1 MLEPNYKSLIFCII
15 NLSLSHFI
23 FIAPNVDHRFC
34 QHHQPS
40 TVPSTTAHLIEQDN
54 KEISLDKQALIEYID
69 KDGRYD
75 DTLCNVFRSGINSKL
90 KISSY
95 GFLATFF
102 NCSVI
107 VGFTEQPCS
116 EGSKYKKFILLVT
129 MYNA

>member
-1 MLEPNYKSLIFCII
+1 MNNVSLQ
-15 NLSLSHFI
+15 SYFI
-23 FIAPNVDHRFC
+23 FIAPNIDQRFC

-40 TVPSTTAHLIEQDN
+40 TVTSCTMHRMVQEN
-54 KEISLDKQALIEYID
+54 KETSLDKLALIEYID

-75 DTLCNVFRSGINSKL
+75 DALCNVFRSGTNNKQ

-95 GFLATFF
+95 GFLATFL

-116 EGSKYKKFILLVT
+116 EGSKYEILSIFLII
-129 MYNA
+129 YNI

>member
-1 MLEPNYKSLIFCII
+1 VHVIDQ
-15 NLSLSHFI
+15 
-23 FIAPNVDHRFC
+23 DH
-34 QHHQPS
+34 
-40 TVPSTTAHLIEQDN
+40 

-75 DTLCNVFRSGINSKL
+75 DALCNVFRSGINNKS

-107 VGFTEQPCS
+107 VGYTEQPCS
-116 EGSKYKKFILLVT
+116 EGSNYKSFILIRMKYYT
-129 MYNA
+129 